1 LTGFSFGIPPVKK
14 SAYPA
19 WPASI
24 ILIIEDAIRKA
35 FTAVEEN
42 LGKDYSL
49 QNANEDAITNAL
61 QTALVD
67 LRKMV
72 RPFQDSL

>member
-49 QNANEDAITNAL
+49 QEC
-61 QTALVD
+61 
-67 LRKMV
+67 
-72 RPFQDSL
+72 